1 MIYTQDYL
9 EDIIDQNNIET
20 YNLRIIVDDL
30 IKQNISKNIDKNLI
44 HTGGENDD
52 FWL

>member
-9 EDIIDQNNIET
+9 EDIIDQNNIEN

-44 HTGGENDD
+44 HTGGENDE

>member
-9 EDIIDQNNIET
+9 EVIADQNNIES
-20 YNLRIIVDDL
+20 YNLRLIVDDL
-30 IKQNISKNIDKNLI
+30 IKQNISNNIDKNLI
-44 HTGGENDD
+44 HTGGENDE